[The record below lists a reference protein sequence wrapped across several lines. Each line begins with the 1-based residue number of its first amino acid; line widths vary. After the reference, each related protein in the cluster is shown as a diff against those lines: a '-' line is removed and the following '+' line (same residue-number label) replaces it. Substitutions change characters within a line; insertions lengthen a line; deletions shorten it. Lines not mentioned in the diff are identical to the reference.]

1 MARPLALAEPDT
13 AAAHPVLVRALEM
26 LRRSSRTDRSIVAWL
41 NLPFTLRDLGLSAAP
56 LPCLTGGVKAFRLRK
71 TVAEPDWLSAL
82 RTLDPRARSG
92 LAPLHPLNPPSP

>member
-71 TVAEPDWLSAL
+71 TVDEPD
-82 RTLDPRARSG
+82 RSEERRG
-92 LAPLHPLNPPSP
+92 GNGCGSTCRSRWTPYH